1 MDFIPLSS
9 RVVTPLSG
17 SSWTALCSP
26 FSSSRTRFWRSLT
39 PRLGR
44 VSSSGMA
51 SSLRAALRDPFLIW
65 FTFLLWAQGQ
75 TLAYLPHCRFCVL
88 RPPVPK
94 CPCARSK
101 PEVIGKL
108 VASYVAVLVL
118 ASFGMHTTWHRL
130 YVHRP
135 TRFPC
140 PPAQFIA
147 VGDSNQKYLA
157 KSLCLSLLCWFWRHA
172 AFIPPGKDSAFSG
185 HPFPSKKV
193 GFAARTQGACS
204 QRRCGESL
212 RAKFQRVSSE
222 DRRTPIRGQAVK
234 QSAEMRSALVFFATA
249 QSCRWRASVLSLC
262 QSTSWGALKHGSQG
276 T

>member
-26 FSSSRTRFWRSLT
+26 FSSSRTRFWSSLT

-44 VSSSGMA
+44 VSSSGTMA

-75 TLAYLPHCRFCVL
+75 TLAYRLPCRFCVL

-101 PEVIGKL
+101 PEVLGKL

-118 ASFGMHTTWHRL
+118 ASFGVHITWHRL
-130 YVHRP
+130 CVQRP
-135 TRFPC
+135 LVSNVLPQERTALFWYSSSPSSCKRGARF
-140 PPAQFIA
+140 QDGT
-147 VGDSNQKYLA
+147 VQS
-157 KSLCLSLLCWFWRHA
+157 
-172 AFIPPGKDSAFSG
+172 
-185 HPFPSKKV
+185 
-193 GFAARTQGACS
+193 
-204 QRRCGESL
+204 
-212 RAKFQRVSSE
+212 FQ
-222 DRRTPIRGQAVK
+222 
-234 QSAEMRSALVFFATA
+234 
-249 QSCRWRASVLSLC
+249 
-262 QSTSWGALKHGSQG
+262 
-276 T
+276 